1 VQVLFLLNKT
11 NEDWWHVRKGTG
23 KDGFVPAN
31 YVREIEGKRVPVQ
44 VRQPI
49 TVKDVRRV
57 KRTRMVKKIFPVR
70 RSKPAPKPPGSS
82 KKKRKIEPDPTRSNR
97 LGNPTK
103 KPDETC

>member
-1 VQVLFLLNKT
+1 MQVLFLLNKT

-82 KKKRKIEPDPTRSNR
+82 KKKKEN
-97 LGNPTK
+97 
-103 KPDETC
+103 